1 MYVLQ
6 VQRIPDCRRTW
17 WQILSRPAAAPL
29 LCWAPHGFGTVA
41 VPMPVSTEHQSL
53 HAPDSHITP
62 TSESQPT
69 VCTSM
74 RIKLTNWGNYRFH
87 EYNFYKKRDWQK
99 RIWYNSSAWI
109 IWRRCGYLV
118 RRERDITF
126 AAGSWISISWL
137 IELTN
142 KSHRLKTQ
150 TYKTAYEFLKIVS
163 CAFSVISKNTMV
175 YNKRGSNRCC

>member
-1 MYVLQ
+1 
-6 VQRIPDCRRTW
+6 
-17 WQILSRPAAAPL
+17 
-29 LCWAPHGFGTVA
+29 
-41 VPMPVSTEHQSL
+41 MPVSTEHQSL

-87 EYNFYKKRDWQK
+87 EYNFYKKRAWQK
-99 RIWYNSSAWI
+99 LIWYNSSAWI

-118 RRERDITF
+118 RRERGITF

-142 KSHRLKTQ
+142 KSYRLKTQ
-150 TYKTAYEFLKIVS
+150 WYIIRGEVTGAANQTHCINWWPARVKLYKNRT
-163 CAFSVISKNTMV
+163 C
-175 YNKRGSNRCC
+175 GSLLVWSIQVCFKTIAHTSQEY